1 MDTLQRVMEI
11 SPLMDVEMA
20 AEPMSPPAGS
30 PVDDANGSPAS
41 SIPTARRVCAADAFP
56 IQKVALPNGQRMP
69 VLKSAMTTVCENH
82 CLYCAF
88 RAGRDF
94 QRHTF
99 SPDEMAQAVVELTQA
114 GVVRGAFLS
123 SGVSGS
129 RLHTQDQIL
138 AAAEVLRLKMG
149 YQGYLHIKIMPG
161 AERAQVERA
170 MQLADRVSVNLEA
183 PTTEMLHRIAPE
195 KHLAEDLLAP
205 LRWVESIRQTLP
217 AWQNWKGRMPSS
229 STQFVV
235 GCAGESDLQYLHAA
249 AYLHQKLKLARVYY
263 SSFNPVIDT
272 PFENLSPSN
281 PWREHRLYQAS
292 FLLRDYGYDVEDF
305 VFNATG
311 NLPLKEDPKLAW
323 ARLHLSEAPLD
334 VNFADEQQLLRV
346 PGFGPQGVKAILVAR
361 RKNPFKQM
369 EDLRRVGVQTN
380 RAAPFI
386 LLNGRRPAFQM
397 ALWDSKCT
405 TDKH

>member
-11 SPLMDVEMA
+11 SSLMDVEVA
-20 AEPMSPPAGS
+20 SEPTASPTGRP
-30 PVDDANGSPAS
+30 PVDDADVSPAS

-56 IQKVALPNGQRMP
+56 IQMAVMPNGQRMP
-69 VLKSAMTTVCENH
+69 LLKSAMTTVCENH

-94 QRHTF
+94 FRQTF
-99 SPDEMAQAVVELTQA
+99 SPDEMAQAVVELTQS
-114 GVVRGAFLS
+114 GIIRGAFLS

-138 AAAEVLRLKMG
+138 AAAEVLRLKKG

-161 AERAQVERA
+161 AEKAQVERA
-170 MQLADRVSVNLEA
+170 VQLADRVSVNLEA
-183 PTTEMLHRIAPE
+183 PTIESLHRIAPE
-195 KHLAEDLLAP
+195 KHLAEELLAP
-205 LRWVESIRQTLP
+205 LRWVETIRQNQP
-217 AWQNWKGRMPSS
+217 AWKNWKGRMPSS

-235 GCAGESDLQYLHAA
+235 GCAGESDLQYLQAA

-263 SSFNPVIDT
+263 SSFNPIRDT
-272 PFENLSPSN
+272 PFENLPPSN

-305 VFNATG
+305 VFNTTG

-346 PGFGPQGVKAILVAR
+346 PGFGPRGVKAILAAR
-361 RKNPFKQM
+361 RKNPFKRV
-369 EDLRRVGVQTN
+369 EDLRRAGVQTS

-386 LLNGRRPAFQM
+386 LLNGRRPVFQM
-397 ALWDSKCT
+397 ALWD
-405 TDKH
+405 